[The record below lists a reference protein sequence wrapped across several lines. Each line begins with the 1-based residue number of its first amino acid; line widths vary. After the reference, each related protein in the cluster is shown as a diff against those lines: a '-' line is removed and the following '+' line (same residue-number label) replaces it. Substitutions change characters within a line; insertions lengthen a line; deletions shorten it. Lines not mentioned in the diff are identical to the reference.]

1 MTQNNSKV
9 PAHRLSRFG
18 NLASLAGRVAGGML
32 AEGARQLAKGQLP
45 AKKDLLLTPA
55 NIQRVADQ
63 LAHLRGAAMKI
74 GQLLS
79 MDAGELLPPA
89 LAEILA
95 RLRANANPMP
105 AKQLAQVLQR
115 EWGDNWQRHFVDFT
129 FFPMAAASIGQVHQ
143 AYHDNGKR
151 LAVKI
156 QYPGVRQSI
165 DSDVDN
171 VAALLRISGL
181 LPKEGNYQGLLEEAK
196 IQLKHEA
203 DYLLEARH
211 LNQYRQYLIHDT
223 DYRLPEVLTE
233 LTTQNILVMSYVEG
247 SHIES
252 LVHASQA
259 ERDRV
264 MTLLFSLF
272 FRELFEYRLVQT
284 DPNFANYLYDHTR
297 QQLVLLD
304 FGACRE
310 YPASFSQG
318 YQQLFNAALHDN
330 QPSMVQA
337 LTQIGFF
344 SQQILPEQK
353 QAVLNLVKLACEP
366 LKHAGA
372 FDFGVSDL
380 AIRLREAGT
389 ALSMQQ
395 NYWHTPPADAIF
407 LHRKIAGLYLLAARL
422 KARVNVCI
430 LLTPYLDSP
439 TLLSVADAQL

>member
-1 MTQNNSKV
+1 
-9 PAHRLSRFG
+9 
-18 NLASLAGRVAGGML
+18 
-32 AEGARQLAKGQLP
+32 
-45 AKKDLLLTPA
+45 
-55 NIQRVADQ
+55 
-63 LAHLRGAAMKI
+63 
-74 GQLLS
+74 
-79 MDAGELLPPA
+79 
-89 LAEILA
+89 
-95 RLRANANPMP
+95 
-105 AKQLAQVLQR
+105 
-115 EWGDNWQRHFVDFT
+115 
-129 FFPMAAASIGQVHQ
+129 
-143 AYHDNGKR
+143 
-151 LAVKI
+151 
-156 QYPGVRQSI
+156 
-165 DSDVDN
+165 
-171 VAALLRISGL
+171 
-181 LPKEGNYQGLLEEAK
+181 
-196 IQLKHEA
+196 
-203 DYLLEARH
+203 
-211 LNQYRQYLIHDT
+211 LIHDT

-252 LVHASQA
+252 LVHASQV

-272 FRELFEYRLVQT
+272 FRELLEYRLVQT

-430 LLTPYLDSP
+430 LLKPYLDSA
-439 TLLSVADAQL
+439 TFLSVGEAQL

>member
-18 NLASLAGRVAGGML
+18 NLASLASRVAGGML

-45 AKKDLLLTPA
+45 AKRDLLLTPA
-55 NIQRVADQ
+55 NMQRVADQ

-89 LAEILA
+89 LTEVLA

-129 FFPMAAASIGQVHQ
+129 FVPIAAASIGQVHQ

-181 LPKEGNYQGLLEEAK
+181 LPKEVNYQGLLEEAK

-233 LTTQNILVMSYVEG
+233 LTTPNILVMSYVEG

-318 YQQLFNAALHDN
+318 YQQLFNAALYDN

-430 LLTPYLDSP
+430 LIKPYLDSAIF
-439 TLLSVADAQL
+439 LSDDEAK